1 MTCALTAVSF
11 AKPALKSIRDREFPQ
26 ETVNAFEGLTDEQQ
40 EFLTGHCITKAGFSP
55 KTETVPP
62 TDFYYAKEFEIK
74 VKGLSSYNVYNVCAV
89 VIGDAGS
96 LPVEIG
102 AQMQAVNLAESF
114 MQQGQLSAGT
124 YAVMSRVGEKNVFY
138 APV

>member
-1 MTCALTAVSF
+1 M
-11 AKPALKSIRDREFPQ
+11 
-26 ETVNAFEGLTDEQQ
+26 
-40 EFLTGHCITKAGFSP
+40 
-55 KTETVPP
+55 
-62 TDFYYAKEFEIK
+62 YEFENRSTKEVTVMSDGANIANSREMLARLARQGSEGAGEVSTVTSPGARAAAWAVK

-89 VIGDAGS
+89 VLGDAGS